1 MTSNPDSS
9 AASSATAAQLP
20 DAVAGVAAS
29 VFGLA
34 TRRHSGAGVLWR
46 PGVVVASA
54 SLLWRASQVAL
65 VLPDGEQ
72 VQAEVRGIDAGT
84 DLAAV
89 TWTGG
94 GELPVVARVDADHQA
109 RVGDFVFAAGR
120 ESSGL
125 VQASFGHIGLVGGEW
140 RSWRGGRIE
149 QLIRLDGGLYPGLA
163 GAPVAGADGRV
174 IGIASSMFSRHHGV
188 VLPVVTVDRVLDAL
202 LAHGR
207 VPQGYVGIAVQ
218 PVRAMLDGAGT
229 DGLLVSS
236 VAEEGPAARAGLLV
250 GDVIVQVGGQAVG
263 SLDALRAQLQVGAEV
278 ALRVARGGVGHELLV
293 AVAERPA
300 SRCR

>member
-1 MTSNPDSS
+1 MTSNPDPS
-9 AASSATAAQLP
+9 ALSPALP
-20 DAVAGVAAS
+20 DSVARVAAS
-29 VFGLA
+29 VLGIA

-46 PGVVVASA
+46 PGVAVASA
-54 SLLWRASQVAL
+54 SLLWRASQVSL

-89 TWTGG
+89 TWAAGSS
-94 GELPVVARVDADHQA
+94 LPVVERVAADHQP

-120 ESSGL
+120 EASGL

-140 RSWRGGRIE
+140 RSWRGGHVG
-149 QLIRLDGGLYPGLA
+149 QLIRLDGGLYPGLS
-163 GAPVAGADGRV
+163 GAPVAGVDGRV

-188 VLPVVTVDRVLDAL
+188 VLPVATVDRVLDAL

-207 VPQGYVGIAVQ
+207 VLHGYVGIAVQ
-218 PVRAMLDGAGT
+218 PVRASLDGQAT

-236 VAEEGPAARAGLLV
+236 VAEGGPAAQAGLLV
-250 GDVIVQVGGQAVG
+250 GDVIVQVGGKPVG
-263 SLDALRAQLQVGAEV
+263 SLDDLRAHLRPGETV
-278 ALRVARGGVGHELLV
+278 ALRVARGGAGHELNIN
-293 AVAERPA
+293 VAERPA
-300 SRCR
+300 SRCH